1 MTRIRWNLTQALESL
16 KNLYFH
22 LFLLCKVFNVWPK
35 NSMEVIFHNT
45 EKWCKIWEKT
55 DLRCGKWLEKYG
67 KFSPEHFKMS
77 KLGLWWDPLIQSRK
91 SMSLKFTE
99 ELCVMTMKNNAKFEE
114 ELTCR
119 FKISMR
125 NLTNFEPSTWMS
137 QKFSLWGTPFEQII
151 CLSQKSTEE
160 VSFMTM
166 EWDTKFAEELT
177 CHFKIDIRN
186 LTNFDLST
194 RKSQKFSL

>member
-1 MTRIRWNLTQALESL
+1 MPHDSEDWCKIWIKIYLLLAKWQEFGEIWPKHSKFSKIYTFICSYCAKYLMFDL
-16 KNLYFH
+16 KN
-22 LFLLCKVFNVWPK
+22 C
-35 NSMEVIFHNT
+35 MEVIFHNT
-45 EKWCKIWEKT
+45 EKWYKIWRKT

-137 QKFSLWGTPFEQII
+137 QKFSL
-151 CLSQKSTEE
+151 
-160 VSFMTM
+160 
-166 EWDTKFAEELT
+166 
-177 CHFKIDIRN
+177 
-186 LTNFDLST
+186 
-194 RKSQKFSL
+194 